1 MIINALT
8 NALGV
13 SENTANTIVVT
24 VFALAA
30 VFLFL
35 AVIWLIVSIHEK
47 LHKNTEG
54 TSQTEEIGI
63 PSVEISDDNAVI
75 AAISAA
81 IATIL
86 EEEAAANNTPYNGF
100 RIVSFKREN
109 KGRAWRKNNK

>member
-1 MIINALT
+1 MIINALIQV
-8 NALGV
+8 LGV
-13 SENTANTIVVT
+13 SENTAAVIVLAA
-24 VFALAA
+24 FALAA
-30 VFLFL
+30 LFL
-35 AVIWLIVSIHEK
+35 LVAVIWMVISICEK
-47 LHKNTEG
+47 LHKNNN
-54 TSQTEEIGI
+54 TSSHFEEMDI

-81 IATIL
+81 IAAIL